1 MLRGIDPSIPT
12 AVLGSCREKISELHD
27 KAIEPWNRPAF
38 NTLIAALAKGRKE
51 IKWLEEA
58 HHSGMVFSMNEASDV
73 EKHWQK
79 TLRPALE
86 RGFRIIRD
94 HRALHGGLTALHAFP
109 PSVGLPEGH
118 RSKVREFKLPLLGAA
133 AALSD
138 GRVADGLIDLTFA
151 TGGSSVIELKDH
163 SIFRLA
169 APTLEPVARLGDL
182 LLIRDHAEAQ
192 PLSLVVALHES
203 QLLARR
209 LQVADNHNDVA
220 VLTAS
225 ATNPRLIA
233 APVVAKLSTLT
244 LRKIVGILYDSGRNA
259 SGQAVGLE
267 VGECGGDAAIT
278 TIMSRARGLV
288 EVSGHSA
295 EPRALD
301 KQFLIIGDPV
311 SLKDAERSLDGH
323 PIIAEDSDGG
333 RYFKRLRTETNNF
346 ILESLEISGDFPPIL
361 LAKPPGLLKHLTKV
375 WPVLGVL
382 FETL

>member
-1 MLRGIDPSIPT
+1 
-12 AVLGSCREKISELHD
+12 
-27 KAIEPWNRPAF
+27 
-38 NTLIAALAKGRKE
+38 
-51 IKWLEEA
+51 
-58 HHSGMVFSMNEASDV
+58 MVFSMNDAGDV

-79 TLRPALE
+79 ALRPALE

-109 PSVGLPEGH
+109 PSATLPEGH
-118 RSKVREFKLPLLGAA
+118 RAKVREFKLSLLGTA

-138 GRVADGLIDLTFA
+138 GRVADGIIDLTFA
-151 TGGSSVIELKDH
+151 NGSSSLIELKDH
-163 SIFRLA
+163 FMFRLA
-169 APTLEPVARLGDL
+169 APTLEPVARPGDL
-182 LLIRDHAEAQ
+182 LLVRDHAEAP

-225 ATNPRLIA
+225 ATNPRLIV

-244 LRKIVGILYDSGRNA
+244 LKKIVGVLYDHGRNA
-259 SGQAVGLE
+259 SGQTAGLE
-267 VGECGGDAAIT
+267 VCECGGEATIT

-301 KQFLIIGDPV
+301 RQFLIIGDPV
-311 SLKDAERSLDGH
+311 PLKDAERSLGGR
-323 PIIAEDSDGG
+323 PVIAEDSDGD
-333 RYFKRLRTETNNF
+333 RYFKRLRVETNNI
-346 ILESLEISGDFPPIL
+346 ILESLEISGDFPPVL
-361 LAKPPGLLKHLTKV
+361 LGRSPGLLKHLARI

-382 FETL
+382 FEKP

>member
-1 MLRGIDPSIPT
+1 LLS
-12 AVLGSCREKISELHD
+12 
-27 KAIEPWNRPAF
+27 
-38 NTLIAALAKGRKE
+38 ALAKGRKE
-51 IKWLEEA
+51 IKWVEEA
-58 HHSGMVFSMNEASDV
+58 HHSGMTFSMNDATDV
-73 EKHWQK
+73 ERHWQK

-86 RGFRIIRD
+86 RCFRIIRD

-109 PSVGLPEGH
+109 PSVDLPEGH
-118 RSKVREFKLPLLGAA
+118 RAKVREFKLPLLGTA

-138 GRVADGLIDLTFA
+138 GRVADGLIDLSFT
-151 TGGSSVIELKDH
+151 TGGSSIVELKDH

-169 APTLEPVARLGDL
+169 TPTLEPVARPGDL
-182 LLIRDHAEAQ
+182 LLVRDHAEAS
-192 PLSLVVALHES
+192 PLSLVIALHES

-244 LRKIVGILYDSGRNA
+244 LRKIVGVLYDNGRDSGRHPTG
-259 SGQAVGLE
+259 SE
-267 VGECGGDAAIT
+267 VGECGGEAAIT
-278 TIMSRARGLV
+278 MIMSRARGLV

-311 SLKDAERSLDGH
+311 PLKDAETSLDGR
-323 PIIAEDSDGG
+323 PVIAEDSDGD
-333 RYFKRLRTETNNF
+333 RYFKRFRVETSNI
-346 ILESLEISGDFPPIL
+346 ILESLEISGDFAPVL
-361 LAKPPGLLKHLTKV
+361 LAKFPGPPKHLAKL

-382 FETL
+382 FERR